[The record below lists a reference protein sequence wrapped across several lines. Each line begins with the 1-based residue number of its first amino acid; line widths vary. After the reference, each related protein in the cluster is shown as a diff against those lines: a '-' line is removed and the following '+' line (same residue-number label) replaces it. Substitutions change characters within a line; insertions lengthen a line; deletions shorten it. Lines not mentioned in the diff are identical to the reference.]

1 MTQITRK
8 SVPMRGLILLLAMFL
23 GAGLVL
29 SGCGDDDTAT
39 TPAPAPPPPPPPAP
53 EPEPEPPPAPEPPAT
68 PTGLHVDETTETSIE
83 WHWNAVE
90 GATAYVVQVSMNEM
104 FGDEDDVTDIT
115 LENHYAVTELEP
127 DTTVYLRVAAAIG
140 TSVEDA
146 VLSAFTTH
154 VTGMSNQPPPPPP
167 PPTAPATPTGFMVE
181 SDMTSI
187 TWSWDAVEGALGYA
201 IQVSEDEMFDDMDHL
216 GLTLETSHTVS
227 PLPPGTTLYARVAS
241 GTGTPE
247 AIAAA
252 VATGSLEGLLVS
264 AWTTHMTGMT
274 EVPPPPPPPT
284 PDPVEVT
291 FSLGDDADSKHFL
304 MADDDNDEETAM
316 ATVNTEITVTSNTSA
331 VVTPMFVDGANGVSV
346 MEGDNMPFTYV
357 DWGLLQSGVL
367 AGEATF
373 MVQRTT
379 MGANQE
385 MEPTGDVAY
394 VTCGPFA
401 CADGMDAPELSI
413 ADSAVCNAFE
423 PEFTLQVGFVDND
436 VLVTERADDTTTT
449 EVDETRSAADA
460 AMYDDNDGLDIGW
473 VSTSTAAMSVM
484 HHFEGVA
491 KGTNYSVAGRDA
503 AKGTDKALAM
513 DLGTGT
519 ATDADKDVGTSN
531 EDYEPA
537 LLVEAKGA
545 ACVDYESSALASARG
560 IDMPESC
567 FRIIGSPDY
576 LSGYS
581 IEVEAKGSAVA
592 WGEVAWED
600 DPFEGL
606 TCDSVTFMAAE
617 QVDVCAMFEDEVD
630 YALDEG
636 EEWQPSVD
644 FNRYDTGTDT
654 EDATGTDVD
663 TSTGRPGSWDQF
675 RAHQWK
681 ASLKTTPEGHQFKT
695 LWFDDNLD
703 GKLPKKGTSA
713 FAPGAKGLND
723 IYDANGNTGNLKTI
737 WKTLLDDDGD
747 LAADDLGKVDLVSA
761 SDDRSTAD
769 DERTIEVEECPSTAE
784 YYRPRDGTAVD
795 PTADPVVNWVV
806 DNEPCAPNKDG
817 TGTRAATTV
826 SATKTATNPDG
837 RADNY
842 ENVTNVDEAVTG
854 RGLSGRANNRSAIT
868 GAGDFYKCSED
879 DGGDDD
885 ADDNTLCDAEW
896 SYDAEILFASGTF
909 GCTTTRMVTVTC
921 EWDASGEMSVG
932 RNRAPN
938 HFIATG
944 DNKNIG
950 NFLKCEAN

>member
-1 MTQITRK
+1 M
-8 SVPMRGLILLLAMFL
+8 
-23 GAGLVL
+23 
-29 SGCGDDDTAT
+29 
-39 TPAPAPPPPPPPAP
+39 
-53 EPEPEPPPAPEPPAT
+53 
-68 PTGLHVDETTETSIE
+68 
-83 WHWNAVE
+83 
-90 GATAYVVQVSMNEM
+90 
-104 FGDEDDVTDIT
+104 
-115 LENHYAVTELEP
+115 
-127 DTTVYLRVAAAIG
+127 LRVAAAAG
-140 TSVEDA
+140 TLEA
-146 VLSAFTTH
+146 PILSAWTTH
-154 VTGMSNQPPPPPP
+154 VTGTTDMPPPPPP
-167 PPTAPATPTGFMVE
+167 PPMAPATPTGFMVE

-227 PLPPGTTLYARVAS
+227 PLPPGTTLFARVAS

-284 PDPVEVT
+284 PDPVEVM
-291 FSLGDDADSKHFL
+291 FSLGEDAKSKHFL
-304 MADDDNDEETAM
+304 RADDDNDEATAM
-316 ATVNTEITVTSNTSA
+316 ATVNPEITVTSNTSA
-331 VVTPMFVDGANGVSV
+331 VVTPMFVENANGVSV

-357 DWGLLQSGVL
+357 DWELLQSDVI

-373 MVQRTT
+373 MIQRTT

-394 VTCGPFA
+394 VTCGPFN
-401 CADGMDAPELSI
+401 CQDGMDAPEPSI
-413 ADSAVCNAFE
+413 ADSAVCQAFD

-436 VLVTERADDTTTT
+436 VLVTERVDDTTTT
-449 EVDETRSAADA
+449 DVDETRSAADA

-473 VSTSTAAMSVM
+473 VSTSKAGMTVM

-503 AKGTDKALAM
+503 ASGTDKALAM
-513 DLGTGT
+513 DLGSGT
-519 ATDADKDVGTSN
+519 ATDADKDVSTSN

-537 LLVEAKGA
+537 LLVMADGE
-545 ACVDYESSALASARG
+545 ACVDYESSALASKRG

-567 FRIIGSPDY
+567 FRVIGSPDY

-581 IEVEAKGSAVA
+581 VEVEAKGSAVA
-592 WGEVAWED
+592 WGEVEWED

-606 TCDSVTFMAAE
+606 TCDSVTFMAAD
-617 QVDVCAMFEDEVD
+617 QVDVCAMFDEEVD
-630 YALDEG
+630 YAMDEG
-636 EEWQPSVD
+636 EEWRPSVD
-644 FNRYDTGTDT
+644 FNRFTTGTTDMVADGS
-654 EDATGTDVD
+654 EDDDV
-663 TSTGRPGSWDQF
+663 DQF
-675 RAHQWK
+675 RAYQWK

-737 WKTLLDDDGD
+737 WKSLLDDDGD

-761 SDDRSTAD
+761 TDDRSTAD
-769 DERTIEVEECPSTAE
+769 DERTIGIEECPDAQE

-795 PTADPVVNWVV
+795 PTADPVVNWII
-806 DNEPCAPNKDG
+806 DNEPCAENRDG
-817 TGTRAATTV
+817 TGTRAATSIPTG
-826 SATKTATNPDG
+826 STRTATNPDG

-842 ENVTNVDEAVTG
+842 ERVANAAETVTG
-854 RGLSGRANNRSAIT
+854 RGLSARSDNRSAIT

-885 ADDNTLCDAEW
+885 TDDNTLCDAEW

-938 HFIATG
+938 HFIALG
-944 DNKNIG
+944 DDKNIG
-950 NFLKCEAN
+950 NFLKCTAN

>member
-39 TPAPAPPPPPPPAP
+39 TPAPAPPPPPPPEPEP
-53 EPEPEPPPAPEPPAT
+53 EPEPEPPQAPAT
-68 PTGLHVDETTETSIE
+68 PTGLHVDETTETSIT
-83 WHWNAVE
+83 WHWSAVE
-90 GATAYVVQVSMNEM
+90 GAIGYAVQVSMDEM
-104 FGDEDDVTDIT
+104 FDETDPIAPT
-115 LENHYAVTELEP
+115 AETHYTVSDLEP
-127 DTTVYLRVAAAIG
+127 ETSVFLRVAAAAG
-140 TSVEDA
+140 TLEA
-146 VLSAFTTH
+146 PVLSPWTTH
-154 VTGMSNQPPPPPP
+154 VTGMSAMPPPPPP
-167 PPTAPATPTGFMVE
+167 PPMAPATPTGFMVE

-216 GLTLETSHTVS
+216 GLTLETSHTVT
-227 PLPPGTTLYARVAS
+227 PLPPGTTLFARVAS

-284 PDPVEVT
+284 PDPVEVM
-291 FSLGDDADSKHFL
+291 FSIGEDADSKHFL
-304 MADDDNDEETAM
+304 IADDDNDAETAM
-316 ATVNTEITVTSNTSA
+316 ATVNTEITVMSNTSA

-357 DWGLLQSGVL
+357 DWELKQSAVID
-367 AGEATF
+367 GEATF
-373 MVQRTT
+373 MIQRTT

-394 VTCGPFA
+394 VTCGPFN
-401 CADGMDAPELSI
+401 CQDGMDAPEPSI
-413 ADSAVCNAFE
+413 EDSAVCEAFT

-436 VLVTERADDTTTT
+436 VLVTEREDDTATTD
-449 EVDETRSAADA
+449 VDEARTAAEA

-473 VSTSTAAMSVM
+473 VSTSSAAMTVM

-503 AKGTDKALAM
+503 AKGMDKALAM
-513 DLGTGT
+513 DLGSGT
-519 ATDADKDVGTSN
+519 ATDADKDVSTSN

-537 LLVEAKGA
+537 LLVMADGE
-545 ACVDYESSALASARG
+545 ACVDYESSALASKRG

-567 FRIIGSPDY
+567 FRVIGSPDY

-581 IEVEAKGSAVA
+581 VEVEAKDSAVA
-592 WGEVAWED
+592 WGEVEWED

-606 TCDSVTFMAAE
+606 TCDSVTFMAAD
-617 QVDVCAMFEDEVD
+617 QVDVCAMFEEEVD
-630 YALDEG
+630 YAMDEG
-636 EEWQPSVD
+636 EEWVPSVD
-644 FNRYDTGTDT
+644 FKRYDTGTAT
-654 EDATGTDVD
+654 EDTTSADAPATATD
-663 TSTGRPGSWDQF
+663 RPGTWDQF
-675 RAHQWK
+675 RAYQWK
-681 ASLKTTPEGHQFKT
+681 ASLDTTPSGHQFKT

-723 IYDANGNTGNLKTI
+723 IYDANGNTGNLTSI
-737 WKTLLDDDGD
+737 WKSLLDDDGD
-747 LAADDLGKVDLVSA
+747 LTADDLGKVDLVSA
-761 SDDRSTAD
+761 TDDRSTAD
-769 DERTIEVEECPSTAE
+769 DERTIEVEECPSSAE
-784 YYRPRDGTAVD
+784 YYRPRDGTAID
-795 PTADPVVNWVV
+795 PAADPVVNWVV
-806 DNEPCAPNKDG
+806 DDEPCAPMRDG
-817 TGTRAATTV
+817 SGTRAGTEV
-826 SATKTATNPDG
+826 STTKTATNPDG

-842 ENVTNVDEAVTG
+842 EIVNNAGEAATGDGLTG
-854 RGLSGRANNRSAIT
+854 RAGNRGAIP

-896 SYDAEILFASGTF
+896 SYDAEILFAAGTF

-944 DNKNIG
+944 GNKNIG
-950 NFLKCEAN
+950 NFLKCSAN